1 MLPLRN
7 GQVRER
13 HGMEVRGE
21 EEGAERN
28 WLSWRL
34 CVGRSRHGLAQR
46 AVSPRAMRLGIAMQ
60 RAARRGDCSD
70 GVLETGDATRSQD
83 HSECEVRW
91 PLLRGA
97 YKGVC
102 SVAHENA
109 R

>member
-1 MLPLRN
+1 MDSH
-7 GQVRER
+7 REPW
-13 HGMEVRGE
+13 HVAHM
-21 EEGAERN
+21 
-28 WLSWRL
+28 S
-34 CVGRSRHGLAQR
+34 
-46 AVSPRAMRLGIAMQ
+46 LGIAMQ

-83 HSECEVRW
+83 HSECEVHW

-109 R
+109 RSRCGA